1 MIAVHTNKL
10 HRSIKDLQR
19 QIAVYED
26 EAAYKELFFIL
37 FNSLTRFATGIL
49 QSKEV
54 AEEVVSDVFVSIWT
68 DRANLNAIDDLQLYI
83 FIAVKNNSIHKAKQ
97 LHKRTT
103 VSIDEIDVE
112 MESIYQTPE
121 ERVLSTESLS
131 RIETAMNS
139 LPQRARLILKLA
151 KEDKMRY
158 KDIAALLNIS
168 VKTVDNQL
176 AIALKKLT
184 TALGTPFRKKS

>member
-26 EAAYKELFFIL
+26 ESAYKELFFIL

-83 FIAVKNNSIHKAKQ
+83 FIAVKNNSVHKAKQ
-97 LHKRTT
+97 LNKRTT

-121 ERVLSTESLS
+121 ERVLSTESLN

>member
-1 MIAVHTNKL
+1 LIALPTQKL

-26 EAAYKELFFIL
+26 ETAYKELFFAL
-37 FNSLTRFATGIL
+37 FNTLTRFSTGIVH
-49 QSKEV
+49 SKEI
-54 AEEVVSDVFVSIWT
+54 AEEIVSDVFMSIWT
-68 DRANLNAIDDLQLYI
+68 DRAKLSSIDDLQLYM

-97 LHKRTT
+97 LNKRSA

-112 MESIYQTPE
+112 
-121 ERVLSTESLS
+121 LESLYLNPEQRLIAAENVK
-131 RIETAMNS
+131 RIETAISN
-139 LPQRARLILKLA
+139 LPIRARLIFKLA
-151 KEDKMRY
+151 KEDNMRY

-176 AIALKKLT
+176 AIALKKIT
-184 TALGTPFRKKS
+184 TALGIPFRKKS

>member
-1 MIAVHTNKL
+1 LTAVPNKKL
-10 HRSIKDLQR
+10 PRSIKDLQR

-26 EAAYKELFFIL
+26 ETAYKELFFIL
-37 FNSLTRFATGIL
+37 FDSLTRFATGIVS
-49 QSKEV
+49 SKEV
-54 AEEVVSDVFVSIWT
+54 AEEIVSDVFISIWN
-68 DRANLNAIDDLQLYI
+68 DRSKLGEIEDLQLYI
-83 FIAVKNNSIHKAKQ
+83 FVAVKNNSIRKAKQ
-97 LHKRTT
+97 LNKRTT

-112 MESIYQTPE
+112 MESLYQNPE
-121 ERVLSTESLS
+121 QRLISAESVS
-131 RIETAMNS
+131 RIETAINH

-151 KEDKMRY
+151 KEDNMRY

-176 AIALKKLT
+176 AIALKKIT

>member
-1 MIAVHTNKL
+1 MPYKKQYK
-10 HRSIKDLQR
+10 SIKDLQR

-26 EAAYKELFFIL
+26 ETAYKELFFIL
-37 FNSLTRFATGIL
+37 FNSLTRFATGIVH
-49 QSKEV
+49 SKEI
-54 AEEVVSDVFVSIWT
+54 AEEIVSDVFISIWN
-68 DRANLNAIDDLQLYI
+68 DRAKLNAIEDLQLYI
-83 FIAVKNNSIHKAKQ
+83 FIAVKNNSVHKANQ
-97 LHKRTT
+97 LNKRTI

-112 MESIYQTPE
+112 MESLYQTPE
-121 ERVLSTESLS
+121 ERLISAETVS
-131 RIETAMNS
+131 RIETAINN
-139 LPQRARLILKLA
+139 LPARARLILKLA

-184 TALGTPFRKKS
+184 TTLGAPFRKKS

>member
-1 MIAVHTNKL
+1 LTAVLNNKS
-10 HRSIKDLQR
+10 HKSIKDLQR

-26 EAAYKELFFIL
+26 ETAYKELFFIL

-54 AEEVVSDVFVSIWT
+54 AEEVVSDVFIGIWT
-68 DRANLNAIDDLQLYI
+68 DRAKLNAIDDLQLYI
-83 FIAVKNNSIHKAKQ
+83 FISVKNNSIHRAKQ
-97 LHKRTT
+97 LNKRAT
-103 VSIDEIDVE
+103 VSIDEMDVE
-112 MESIYQTPE
+112 MESLYQSPE
-121 ERVLSTESLS
+121 DRVLSAESVS
-131 RIETAMNS
+131 RIETAINN
-139 LPQRARLILKLA
+139 LPERSRLILKLA

-184 TALGTPFRKKS
+184 SALGTAFRKKN

>member
-1 MIAVHTNKL
+1 MPNKKP
-10 HRSIKDLQR
+10 HKSIKDLQR

-26 EAAYKELFFIL
+26 EQAYKELFFIL
-37 FNSLTRFATGIL
+37 FNSLTRFATGIV

-54 AEEVVSDVFVSIWT
+54 AEEVVSDVFISIWT
-68 DRANLNAIDDLQLYI
+68 DRAKLNTIDDLQLYI
-83 FIAVKNNSIHKAKQ
+83 FVAVKNNSIHKLKQ
-97 LHKRTT
+97 LNRRSI

-121 ERVLSTESLS
+121 EKILSTESLS
-131 RIETAMNS
+131 RIESAMNS

-184 TALGTPFRKKS
+184 TALGAPFRKKS

>member
-1 MIAVHTNKL
+1 MIAVPNKKN
-10 HRSIKDLQR
+10 HKSIKDLQR

-37 FNSLTRFATGIL
+37 FNSLTRFATGIV
-49 QSKEV
+49 QSKEI

-68 DRANLNAIDDLQLYI
+68 DRAKLNAIDDLQLYI

-97 LHKRTT
+97 LQKRTT

-112 MESIYQTPE
+112 MESLYQNPE
-121 ERVLSTESLS
+121 KRLISAESVN
-131 RIETAMNS
+131 RIEAAINH
-139 LPQRARLILKLA
+139 LPQRARLIYKLA
-151 KEDKMRY
+151 KEDNMRY

-176 AIALKKLT
+176 AIALKKIT
-184 TALGTPFRKKS
+184 TALGTPFRKKK

>member
-1 MIAVHTNKL
+1 MPNKKN
-10 HRSIKDLQR
+10 HKSIKDLQR

-26 EAAYKELFFIL
+26 EAAYKELFFLL
-37 FNSLTRFATGIL
+37 FNSLTRFSTGIV
-49 QSKEV
+49 QSKEI
-54 AEEVVSDVFVSIWT
+54 AEEVVSDVFISIWI
-68 DRANLNAIDDLQLYI
+68 DRAKLNSIDDLQLYI
-83 FIAVKNNSIHKAKQ
+83 FVAVKNNSIHKAKQ
-97 LHKRTT
+97 LNKRAT

-112 MESIYQTPE
+112 MESLYQSPE
-121 ERVLSTESLS
+121 ERLLSAESVS
-131 RIETAMNS
+131 RIETAINN

-176 AIALKKLT
+176 SIALKKLT
-184 TALGTPFRKKS
+184 TALGIPFRKKS

>member
-97 LHKRTT
+97 LNKRTT